1 MTTESK
7 LKDNMKQHFK
17 KKLTG
22 WKNISITAFVIKEV
36 NSKCIPF

>member
-7 LKDNMKQHFK
+7 LKHNMKQHFK

-22 WKNISITAFVIKEV
+22 GKNICITALIKKEV